1 MQHSLMDFVHPEF
14 HSAAIQRMQEIAA
27 GVEYVPLMEM
37 RGINLNGDEMF
48 VETKGRAV
56 LYDGLPATH
65 VTIRDITDRK
75 MAEIARAELESQL
88 RESQKMQAIGTLAG
102 GIAHDFNNILT
113 IILGNVELACEDAK
127 DNSLELE
134 SLEEIRRAATR
145 ARDLVKQILS
155 FSRRQ
160 PTDLKPTSLGA
171 VVDEAARLLR
181 ATLPARLALA
191 VNIEADLPLV
201 MADPTQIQQV
211 VINLCTNAMQAK
223 PRGSGTI
230 DIRVGAV
237 ALDSA
242 LATTHPA
249 LTALHRCYQGPMQ
262 RLTVRDDGPGM
273 SGDTLARI
281 FEPFFTTKA
290 VDEGTGLGLSVVHGI
305 VERHAGA
312 ITVESELGR
321 GAVFHIYLPIA
332 TPQEL
337 SAVEQPREA
346 PLAGL
351 GNAQMSPRLLYIDD
365 DEALAFLVER
375 YLHRR
380 GLQVTVFTEQQA
392 ALDAIREN
400 PSAFDIIATDYNM
413 PGMSGLDVTNAVKSM
428 ARHLPVI
435 IVSGF
440 VDETL
445 HAEAANLGVKEVV
458 FKASGVEEFGE
469 ALRRLAKEVLFEKHH
484 GATH

>member
-1 MQHSLMDFVHPEF
+1 
-14 HSAAIQRMQEIAA
+14 
-27 GVEYVPLMEM
+27 
-37 RGINLNGDEMF
+37 
-48 VETKGRAV
+48 
-56 LYDGLPATH
+56 
-65 VTIRDITDRK
+65 
-75 MAEIARAELESQL
+75 
-88 RESQKMQAIGTLAG
+88 
-102 GIAHDFNNILT
+102 
-113 IILGNVELACEDAK
+113 
-127 DNSLELE
+127 
-134 SLEEIRRAATR
+134 
-145 ARDLVKQILS
+145 
-155 FSRRQ
+155 
-160 PTDLKPTSLGA
+160 
-171 VVDEAARLLR
+171 
-181 ATLPARLALA
+181 
-191 VNIEADLPLV
+191 
-201 MADPTQIQQV
+201 
-211 VINLCTNAMQAK
+211 
-223 PRGSGTI
+223 
-230 DIRVGAV
+230 
-237 ALDSA
+237 
-242 LATTHPA
+242 
-249 LTALHRCYQGPMQ
+249 
-262 RLTVRDDGPGM
+262 M